1 MHLDFALLSISVPL
15 TTTSGYRFWERILT
29 FLEGFAI
36 SVNFDN
42 IQLQNYAEPVTI
54 KTTATFSQSLDSEYL
69 CSFISLQMVK
79 CYTRYYTLDSLY
91 IFTKLNELLNGANS
105 NF

>member
-15 TTTSGYRFWERILT
+15 TTTSGYRFWERSLT

-42 IQLQNYAEPVTI
+42 IQLQNYVEPVTI
-54 KTTATFSQSLDSEYL
+54 KTTATLSQSLDREYL
-69 CSFISLQMVK
+69 CSFIFLQMVK
-79 CYTRYYTLDSLY
+79 CHTTYYTFDSLY
-91 IFTKLNELLNGANS
+91 IFAKLNELLNGADC